1 VEVSFFEKINAKTL
15 GFEQTQPQGRTNS
28 GTVDKT
34 LSGFN
39 LDIQNLMIIQNI
51 TFGLILLMSISIC
64 TSLCVL
70 KKKKKSKYSSIVA
83 GGESSAMDM

>member
-1 VEVSFFEKINAKTL
+1 MEVSFLEKINAKTL
-15 GFEQTQPQGRTNS
+15 GFEPTQPQGRTNS
-28 GTVDKT
+28 GSVDKT